1 MYKVLHMLE
10 VDTSGRFD
18 STVAGGDAPAAP
30 AGPEM
35 PVMPDFNDPAAV
47 QAFMEQMEASM
58 GQDVDAPTEPS
69 MPPFMLTADTQGGAF
84 IARGWS
90 IKGGELFA
98 TLEWEKVDAELGL
111 TELGTFELY
120 HRPGQ

>member
-1 MYKVLHMLE
+1 
-10 VDTSGRFD
+10 
-18 STVAGGDAPAAP
+18 
-30 AGPEM
+30 
-35 PVMPDFNDPAAV
+35 
-47 QAFMEQMEASM
+47 
-58 GQDVDAPTEPS
+58 